1 MPELVR
7 LSRGWGGVL
16 LRLLGASAGPSGA
29 DGTLATKLFGG
40 PTTVQHGGGAVSM
53 AGDLA
58 RGLRDER
65 LGALQ
70 LAASELADE
79 LSPAERD
86 SLRTHGELPDWFIP
100 KTKERARVIAK
111 QLRR

>member
-1 MPELVR
+1 MPQLVR

-29 DGTLATKLFGG
+29 DGTLARKLFGG

-58 RGLRDER
+58 RGLRDDR
-65 LGALQ
+65 LGALE
-70 LAASELADE
+70 LAASDLAEE
-79 LSPAERD
+79 LSPAERER
-86 SLRTHGELPDWFIP
+86 LREAGELPDWFIP
-100 KTKERARVIAK
+100 KAKARARVIAK